1 MKEEIKQVLDMLKEG
16 KITNEEAVNLIDAL
30 KSTEEDQDQRQITTG
45 KQKRF
50 LKVNVTRNNQ
60 PKVNVKIPFSL
71 VKWGINIANKMGKD
85 TVKIGGEDIP
95 FDKSE
100 APLSVWFVIQPNFA
114 VFTFIRFVC
123 PAVDPIIISA
133 FQHFQ
138 YFGKPRNSPQLGL
151 LIQPFSFLRP
161 QEF

>member
-16 KITNEEAVNLIDAL
+16 KITNEEAVTLIDAL
-30 KSTEEDQDQRQITTG
+30 KSTEDDQDQRQITTG

-95 FDKSE
+95 FDMDELNK
-100 APLSVWFVIQPNFA
+100 AMN
-114 VFTFIRFVC
+114 
-123 PAVDPIIISA
+123 DPEFS
-133 FQHFQ
+133 
-138 YFGKPRNSPQLGL
+138 GKICDVYDEEKNEHVEVE
-151 LIQPFSFLRP
+151 IV
-161 QEF
+161 